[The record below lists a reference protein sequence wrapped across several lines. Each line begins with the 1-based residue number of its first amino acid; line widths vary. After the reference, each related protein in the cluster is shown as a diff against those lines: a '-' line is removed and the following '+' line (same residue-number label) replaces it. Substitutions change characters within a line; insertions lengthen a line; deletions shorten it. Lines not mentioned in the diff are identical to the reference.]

1 MILKFEEDRVKCIER
16 VLDLSLKELVLYD
29 WSAKLL
35 VDVPKEENNLSE
47 NDKVKLFMDGIV
59 IAVNKNWVDASESE
73 YEICSEIWYYVRKMF
88 QYLQVRRFEMKAPR
102 AVHGYIIEQWEK
114 IIRSDGY
121 EDTGNDITDITEID
135 AYTFMYYMLAKYFN
149 VNKSDLPNAIVD
161 DIVAKLAEEYD
172 TYFE

>member
-1 MILKFEEDRVKCIER
+1 MVLKFGEDRVKFIER
-16 VLDLSLKELVLYD
+16 VLDLSLKEMVLCD

-73 YEICSEIWYYVRKMF
+73 YEVCSEVWYYVRKMF
-88 QYLQVRRFEMKAPR
+88 QRLQVRRLEMKDLR
-102 AVHGYIIEQWEK
+102 AVHDYIIEQWAE
-114 IIRSDGY
+114 IIRIDGY

-135 AYTFMYYMLAKYFN
+135 AYTFMYYMLAKYFA
-149 VNKSDLPNAIVD
+149 VNKSDLPNAIAD
-161 DIVAKLAEEYD
+161 DIVVKLAEEYD
-172 TYFE
+172 TYIE